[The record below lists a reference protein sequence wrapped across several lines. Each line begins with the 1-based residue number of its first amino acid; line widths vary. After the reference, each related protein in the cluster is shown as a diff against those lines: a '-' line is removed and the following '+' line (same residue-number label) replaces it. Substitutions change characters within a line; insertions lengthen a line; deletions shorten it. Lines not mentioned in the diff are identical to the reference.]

1 MTDGRRYIA
10 KTTHAS
16 HKPLDPKKRNR
27 MKNFKFK
34 INGTE
39 YSVDINE
46 VEGQEISLDVNGTP
60 YKVTVDKEMKQ
71 KQVTMTTRTAP
82 RVSAAPSGQVQTS
95 APATSSKGSKV
106 TTPLPGTILD
116 VFVNVGDTVKSGQT
130 VVLLEAMKME
140 NNIEADVDGT
150 VTEVKVRKGDS
161 VLEGDVMVVIG

>member
-1 MTDGRRYIA
+1 
-10 KTTHAS
+10 
-16 HKPLDPKKRNR
+16 

-71 KQVTMTTRTAP
+71 KQVVIQTRKAP
-82 RVSAAPSGQVQTS
+82 QVAAAAGSEVQKA
-95 APATSSKGSKV
+95 APATTGGAGTKV

-116 VFVNVGDTVKSGQT
+116 VFVNVGDKVKAGQT

-140 NNIEADVDGT
+140 NNIEADVEGT
-150 VTEVKVRKGDS
+150 ITEVKVRKGDS

>member
-1 MTDGRRYIA
+1 
-10 KTTHAS
+10 
-16 HKPLDPKKRNR
+16 

-39 YSVDINE
+39 DSVDITE
-46 VEGQEISLDVNGTP
+46 VEGQERSLDVNGTP
-60 YKVTVDKEMKQ
+60 YKVTVDKELKQ

-82 RVSAAPSGQVQTS
+82 RVSAAPSGTVQTA
-95 APATSSKGSKV
+95 APASSAKGSKV

-116 VFVNVGDTVKSGQT
+116 VFVNVGDKVKAGQT

-140 NNIEADVDGT
+140 NNIEADVEGT

>member
-1 MTDGRRYIA
+1 
-10 KTTHAS
+10 
-16 HKPLDPKKRNR
+16 

-60 YKVTVDKEMKQ
+60 YKVTVDKELKQ
-71 KQVTMTTRTAP
+71 KQVVMQTHAAP
-82 RVSAAPSGQVQTS
+82 RVAAASGGSVQKAS
-95 APATSSKGSKV
+95 PAPAATAGSKV

-116 VFVNVGDTVKSGQT
+116 VFVNVGDSVKAGQT

-150 VTEVKVRKGDS
+150 VKEVKVRKGDS

>member
-1 MTDGRRYIA
+1 
-10 KTTHAS
+10 
-16 HKPLDPKKRNR
+16 

-60 YKVTVDKEMKQ
+60 YKVTVAKEMKK
-71 KQVTMTTRTAP
+71 KQVTVTTRTASK
-82 RVSAAPSGQVQTS
+82 VSAAPSGVVQTS
-95 APATSSKGSKV
+95 SPASKGSKV

-116 VFVNVGDTVKSGQT
+116 VFVNVGDKVKAGQT

-140 NNIEADVDGT
+140 NNIEADVEGT

-161 VLEGDVMVVIG
+161 VLEGDVLVVIG

>member
-1 MTDGRRYIA
+1 
-10 KTTHAS
+10 
-16 HKPLDPKKRNR
+16 

-71 KQVTMTTRTAP
+71 KQVVMQTRTDPKVA
-82 RVSAAPSGQVQTS
+82 AAPSGAVQKS
-95 APATSSKGSKV
+95 APAAAAGSKV

-116 VFVNVGDTVKSGQT
+116 VFVNVGDKVKAGQT

-140 NNIEADVDGT
+140 NNIEADVEGT

>member
-1 MTDGRRYIA
+1 
-10 KTTHAS
+10 
-16 HKPLDPKKRNR
+16 

-46 VEGQEISLDVNGTP
+46 VEGQEITLDVNGTP
-60 YKVTVDKEMKQ
+60 YKVTVDKELKQ
-71 KQVTMTTRTAP
+71 KQVVMTTRTAP
-82 RVSAAPSGQVQTS
+82 RVSAAPSGEVQKAS
-95 APATSSKGSKV
+95 ASSSKGSKV

-116 VFVNVGDTVKSGQT
+116 VFVNVGDKVKAGQT

-140 NNIEADVDGT
+140 NNIEADVEGT